1 MFSLNFIGIGS
12 GKCGS
17 TWIYDN
23 IVSHAEISNKNLK
36 ELNYFSDLYD
46 EHPFSW
52 YQSQFDNNTP
62 GLIKG
67 EFSVTYLTHPLAAER
82 IKKHFPDIKILAII
96 KNPTKRAFSNYL
108 HSIRKGDI
116 SPNLEF
122 SDYIKKESHLD
133 PGKYVVYLRKYYE
146 LFPKENILVLILDE
160 FTKDIPAGM
169 VKIFQ
174 FIGTQDPRF
183 ISPKVNQ
190 LNNEARSYK
199 FLWIENILVQ
209 IYRFLSRRGYTR
221 LVKSIL
227 DSGIGAVIRKL
238 NGSQSPLAKIDAESK
253 QHLEAFYEPYNQE
266 LEKLLGQNLSL
277 WR

>member
-1 MFSLNFIGIGS
+1 
-12 GKCGS
+12 
-17 TWIYDN
+17 
-23 IVSHAEISNKNLK
+23 VSHAEISNKNLK

-46 EHPFSW
+46 AHPFSW
-52 YQSQFDNNTP
+52 YRSQFDNDTP

-82 IKKHFPDIKILAII
+82 IKKHFPDIKILAIV

-122 SDYIKKESHLD
+122 SEYIKKESNLE
-133 PGKYVVYLRKYYE
+133 PGKYVVYLRKYFE

-160 FTKDIPAGM
+160 FTKDIPTGM

-190 LNNEARSYK
+190 RNNEARSYK

-227 DSGIGAVIRKL
+227 DSGIGSVIRKL
-238 NGSQSPLAKIDAESK
+238 NGSQSPLAKIDVKSK
-253 QHLEAFYEPYNQE
+253 QYLDAFYEPYNQE
-266 LEKLLGQNLSL
+266 LEKLLERDLSL
-277 WR
+277 WGKNND